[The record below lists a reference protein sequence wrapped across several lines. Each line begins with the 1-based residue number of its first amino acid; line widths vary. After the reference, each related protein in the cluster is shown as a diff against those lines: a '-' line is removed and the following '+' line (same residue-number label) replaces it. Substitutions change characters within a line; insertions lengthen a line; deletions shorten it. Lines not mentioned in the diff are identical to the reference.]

1 MLFLICRVLYHL
13 TKIYFSICNMAARFL
28 ETKRL
33 YLREFGLNDFAA
45 VHEYGSIPDF
55 SQYELW
61 GPNTEPHS
69 MQFIEEAIK
78 KSLQIPRLEY
88 ELAIILKD
96 TDNLIGGAHISLTT
110 NKNDVAEIGY
120 AINPRFQN
128 KGYATE
134 IAKALIKYG
143 FEHFNCEVI
152 YATCDTRNVA
162 SYKVLEKCG
171 MQRVETI
178 IGNRKIRGKIYDSYR
193 YEISRE

>member
-1 MLFLICRVLYHL
+1 
-13 TKIYFSICNMAARFL
+13 MAARFI
-28 ETKRL
+28 ETERL
-33 YLREFGLNDFAA
+33 YLREFSIDDFAA

-69 MQFIEEAIK
+69 MQFLEEAIR
-78 KSLQIPRLEY
+78 KSLQVPRLEY

-96 TDNLIGGAHISLTT
+96 TDNLIGGAHISLTAE
-110 NKNDVAEIGY
+110 KSAIAEIGY
-120 AINPRFQN
+120 AVNPRFQN

-134 IAKALIKYG
+134 ITKALIKYG
-143 FEHFNCEVI
+143 FEHFNCKII

-162 SYKVLEKCG
+162 SYRVLEKCG
-171 MQRVETI
+171 MQRVGTI

-193 YEISRE
+193 YEICRG